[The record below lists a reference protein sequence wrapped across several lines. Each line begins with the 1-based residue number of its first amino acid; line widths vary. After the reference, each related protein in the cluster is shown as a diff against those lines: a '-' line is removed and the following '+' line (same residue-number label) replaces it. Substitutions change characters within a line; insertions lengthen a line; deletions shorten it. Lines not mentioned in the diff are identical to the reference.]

1 MSHGDETLKYLFK
14 NLISYFNVC
23 DYKMNTNNF
32 WSIGQEV
39 YVIIKAWIVYCKIYL
54 LLK

>member
-1 MSHGDETLKYLFK
+1 MSRGDETLKYLLK
-14 NLISYFNVC
+14 NVISYFNVC

-32 WSIGQEV
+32 WSIGPEV
-39 YVIIKAWIVYCKIYL
+39 DVIIKEYIDDHKIYL